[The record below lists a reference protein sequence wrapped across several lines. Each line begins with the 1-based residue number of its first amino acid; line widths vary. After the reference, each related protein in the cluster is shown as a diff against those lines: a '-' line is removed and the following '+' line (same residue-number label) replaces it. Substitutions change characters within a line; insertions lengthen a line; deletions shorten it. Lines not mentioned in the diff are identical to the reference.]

1 MKEEFAGSKAK
12 GRRWGL
18 GGRGAEMGVVGRGWG
33 CLNAFLCIAP
43 PPRRRSPGC
52 RPRWL
57 R

>member
-18 GGRGAEMGVVGRGWG
+18 GARGAEMGVVGRGWG